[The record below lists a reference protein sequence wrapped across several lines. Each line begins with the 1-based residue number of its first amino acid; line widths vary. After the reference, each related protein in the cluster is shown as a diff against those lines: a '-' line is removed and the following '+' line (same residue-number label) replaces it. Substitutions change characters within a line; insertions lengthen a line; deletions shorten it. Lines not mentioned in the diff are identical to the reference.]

1 MGKNDFLGNFEPQS
15 GIWMGCKEEA
25 SCFASRGS
33 IEEKDGERE
42 KVLAWRGRISLP
54 AESLK
59 EGTITVGPYRYVVV
73 DDRVKRL
80 RGDTSTGPLPE
91 PLESTGPRAEEPSA
105 A

>member
-59 EGTITVGPYRYVVV
+59 EGERAASKPCVTT
-73 DDRVKRL
+73 KH
-80 RGDTSTGPLPE
+80 S
-91 PLESTGPRAEEPSA
+91 ES
-105 A
+105 